1 MLAVEW
7 EVDKDCM
14 VCLNLSVVAIYQLL
28 GVAYV
33 RSHNDHGHSIIDG
46 L

>member
-7 EVDKDCM
+7 EVEKDRM
-14 VCLNLSVVAIYQLL
+14 VCLNLSVVAIYHLL
-28 GVAYV
+28 GIAYV
-33 RSHNDHGHSIIDG
+33 PSHNDGGHSVING